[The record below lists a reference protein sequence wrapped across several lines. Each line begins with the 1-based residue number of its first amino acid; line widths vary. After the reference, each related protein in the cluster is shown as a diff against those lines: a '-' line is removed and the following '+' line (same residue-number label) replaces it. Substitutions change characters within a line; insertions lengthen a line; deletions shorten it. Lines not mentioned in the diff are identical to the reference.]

1 MGNKSKKPS
10 EDLVGNKWRKYHG
23 RNPERLNPR
32 VGWQGMQP
40 ETLSRGGFVID
51 QIIGR
56 FRKVTRAPLKVR
68 DAGR

>member
-10 EDLVGNKWRKYHG
+10 EELVGNKWRKFQG

-32 VGWQGMQP
+32 VGWQGMQA
-40 ETLSRGGFVID
+40 ETVSRGGFDVD
-51 QIIGR
+51 EKTK
-56 FRKVTRAPLKVR
+56 RKVVRAPLKVR

>member
-10 EDLVGNKWRKYHG
+10 EDLVGNKWRKFQG

-32 VGWQGMQP
+32 VGWQGMQA
-40 ETLSRGGFVID
+40 ETVSRGGFDVD
-51 QIIGR
+51 AKGL
-56 FRKVTRAPLKVR
+56 KVARAPLKVR